1 VAISKLDNVRK
12 TTALTFHPTK
22 KMAAVASL
30 NCFFIYSL
38 WGMVV
43 NKEGEMDEWVVYVMD
58 LNTLI
63 LQFNMFEI
71 LDFSGLKLFLT

>member
-1 VAISKLDNVRK
+1 
-12 TTALTFHPTK
+12 
-22 KMAAVASL
+22 
-30 NCFFIYSL
+30 
-38 WGMVV
+38 MVV